1 MTDLFNIQKGVRQ
14 GYPLSPYL
22 FVICIELLSY
32 SISTNN
38 NIKGID
44 FEGNEIKS
52 SHFADDATFV
62 LDGSKES
69 FEALI
74 NTLDNYSNVSGLKLN
89 SSKCNVL
96 RSGSLE
102 NTNVFYLKDR
112 KFQWSSEKASA
123 LGVVFNNN
131 KTMFLTENLKKT

>member
-1 MTDLFNIQKGVRQ
+1 M
-14 GYPLSPYL
+14 
-22 FVICIELLSY
+22 SY

-38 NIKGID
+38 NIKGIY

-52 SHFADDATFV
+52 SLFADDATFI
-62 LDGSKES
+62 LDGLKES

-74 NTLDNYSNVSGLKLN
+74 NTMDNYSNVSGLKLN

-96 RSGSLE
+96 RSGPLQ
-102 NTNVFYLKDR
+102 NTNISYLKDR

-123 LGVVFNNN
+123 LGIVFNNN
-131 KTMFLTENLKKT
+131 NKNLFSR

>member
-52 SHFADDATFV
+52 SLFADDATFV

-74 NTLDNYSNVSGLKLN
+74 NTLDNYSNVSVLKLN
-89 SSKCNVL
+89 SSKCNV
-96 RSGSLE
+96 
-102 NTNVFYLKDR
+102 FP
-112 KFQWSSEKASA
+112 
-123 LGVVFNNN
+123 
-131 KTMFLTENLKKT
+131 